1 MFRQAAKG
9 SLFVSSS
16 ELCQKTLRGHRDLNV
31 YQFAYGLAMQIFEE
45 SKSFPKDERYSLT
58 SQIRRSSRSVA
69 ANIAEGFRK
78 RQYPNMFVSKLA
90 DSDAEATETQV
101 WLDFARDCGYLSP
114 ELHDDL
120 VARYEEIGRML
131 HAMIEQPN
139 RFVPSSQIDSKRPQA
154 GHRKIESKA
163 A

>member
-1 MFRQAAKG
+1 MR
-9 SLFVSSS
+9 
-16 ELCQKTLRGHRDLNV
+16 V
-31 YQFAYGLAMQIFEE
+31 YQLAYSLAMQIFNE
-45 SKSFPKDERYSLT
+45 SKSFPKDERFSLT

-101 WLDFARDCGYLSP
+101 WLDFARDCGYLST
-114 ELHDDL
+114 EHHNDL

-131 HAMIEQPN
+131 HAMIENPE
-139 RFVPSSQIDSKRPQA
+139 RFVPSSQADGGKL
-154 GHRKIESKA
+154 KIVGGRQ
-163 A
+163 